1 MVVIQCPAAR
11 KAGAQYTKR
20 LLPDFL
26 IPYSPV
32 RLDRLLEAELMRR
45 EDRCSI
51 EDCCSVLGCL
61 EPHTV
66 RTHLKRLYK
75 TAASVSLQLSQWL
88 AHSPQYARLPT
99 ADPGQ
104 CAVARLYSIHSIM
117 VQAAGAAGRSVT
129 SLRQSVQEHWWHLVG
144 RQSTSCV
151 SRAVR
156 PP

>member
-11 KAGAQYTKR
+11 KAGTQCTKR

-32 RLDRLLEAELMRR
+32 RLDRLLEAERMRR
-45 EDRCSI
+45 QEKASI
-51 EDCCSVLGCL
+51 EDCCAILGCL
-61 EPHTV
+61 EPRTV
-66 RTHLKRLYK
+66 RTHLRRLHEA
-75 TAASVSLQLSQWL
+75 AASVSLQLSQWL
-88 AHSPQYARLPT
+88 AHSPQYARLPET
-99 ADPGQ
+99 DPGQ
-104 CAVARLYSIHSIM
+104 CAVTRLHTIHDITAL
-117 VQAAGAAGRSVT
+117 AAGAAGRPVA